1 MVLTRRAG
9 IKLIY
14 SGREVELSNELSSLT
29 ITDNISGIIDSID
42 FVLKN
47 DNNRL
52 LLNQENELCIGE
64 KVEFELW
71 TLNWTSLEEGI
82 KTYPLGIYY
91 IDTRN
96 FDNERGTFKALSI
109 PGGNSQDEVN
119 TKTWG
124 EISLKNL
131 NQEFA
136 DKYKINSYFN
146 SKDNPLLKDI
156 KQENEADL
164 SFLKKI
170 AEEEGF
176 NFKINVDKLIMFDI
190 EEYERMPSKHQIDLN
205 NITYSIDEETKNLYT
220 RVEVK
225 YEKSKFLDEEKIS
238 YSLKD
243 FGIKLPG
250 KVKEKTLKINAR
262 SKSSN
267 LKKLAK
273 ARLFKENRGRV
284 TLNTT
289 IIEKIDLYSG
299 DVIEVINAGIFS
311 GRYMIKKTI
320 KKLPDLDVNIS
331 AYKIWESYV

>member
-9 IKLIY
+9 IKLKY
-14 SGREVELSNELSSLT
+14 SGKEVELSNELSSLT
-29 ITDNISGIIDSID
+29 ITDNISGIIDSIN

-52 LLNQENELCIGE
+52 LSEKNELCIGE

-71 TLNWTSLEEGI
+71 TENWNSVEEGI
-82 KTYPLGIYY
+82 KTYKLGIYY
-91 IDTRN
+91 IDTRG
-96 FDNERGTFKALSI
+96 FDNERGSFKALSI
-109 PGGNSQDEVN
+109 PGGNSQDEVS

-124 EISLKNL
+124 EISLKSL

-136 DKYKINSYFN
+136 DKYKIDAYFN

-170 AEEEGF
+170 AEEEGL

-190 EEYERMPSKHQIDLN
+190 EEYEKKESKHQIDLN
-205 NITYSIDEETKNLYT
+205 NISYSIDEETKNLYT
-220 RVEVK
+220 KVEIK
-225 YEKSKFLDEEKIS
+225 YQKSKFLDEEKAT

-250 KVKEKTLKINAR
+250 KVKEKTLKINAK

-267 LKKLAK
+267 LKKLARV
-273 ARLFKENRGRV
+273 RLFKENRGRV
-284 TLNTT
+284 TLN
-289 IIEKIDLYSG
+289 IAVVDKIDLYSG
-299 DVIEVINAGIFS
+299 DVIKVINAGVFS
-311 GRYMIKKTI
+311 GRYMIKKTT
-320 KKLPDLDVNIS
+320 KTLPNLNVKIS
-331 AYKIWESYV
+331 AYKIWEK